1 MGSREVSLPIHDSS
15 KKVHHSRPVTEIQAL
30 MEAVPFEEPEESVME
45 LQPFREAMANCM
57 DELEGQDLFI
67 IEAVVIEEISL
78 QELGHRLGVTK
89 THAWRLRNAAFEKLK
104 VILLEND
111 VINKR
116 MESLWTKKSI

>member
-104 VILLEND
+104 VILMEND
-111 VINKR
+111 VVSKR
-116 MESLWTKKSI
+116 MESLWTKK

>member
-78 QELGHRLGVTK
+78 QALGHRLGVTK

-104 VILLEND
+104 VILMEND
-111 VINKR
+111 VVSKR
-116 MESLWTKKSI
+116 MESLWTKK